1 MAERSPGSTLAASP
15 SPPLPVFL
23 LYHERQRLELCAVHS
38 LNNLLQ
44 ERLFSKEQLDRLC
57 ERLAPDSLLNPHRSI
72 LGTGNYDVNILI
84 AALLTRDLAAI
95 WWDKRRSLGTLVL
108 SRVLGFI
115 LNVPSNVTLGFVS
128 LPIRRKHWV
137 AVRQVDGVYYNLDSK
152 LKSPVRIGSEE
163 EELPEGSNRPGA
175 LRVAVRGGEGR
186 GAGRKLAGGSVSA
199 RSEAGDRMERERENL
214 SGGGLTPRSPGCL
227 GTKWGLVGGGGGV
240 QKGEG

>member
-163 EELPEGSNRPGA
+163 EVRSFLKDQIAQEPCELLFVVERDVEQDGSWLAA
-175 LRVAVRGGEGR
+175 L
-186 GAGRKLAGGSVSA
+186 
-199 RSEAGDRMERERENL
+199 
-214 SGGGLTPRSPGCL
+214 
-227 GTKWGLVGGGGGV
+227 
-240 QKGEG
+240 